1 MRKSLLL
8 ILTLVFLSS
17 CSEPIDETFVSKDD
31 KLQKLDHELQEM
43 QAKFPIDYGNGW
55 IHTAASRENNTIAFE
70 YEASRPNEGEYNHEW
85 QKHLVI
91 ENIQSD
97 PWLSSIQLD
106 FKITYRFKDGKTDTI
121 YVSPE
126 EYTIKWINEFFT

>member
-1 MRKSLLL
+1 M
-8 ILTLVFLSS
+8 FLSS
-17 CSEPIDETFVSKDD
+17 CSEPFDETSVSKED
-31 KLQKLDHELQEM
+31 KLQILDNELQEM
-43 QAKFPIDYGNGW
+43 QAKFPIDYGEGW
-55 IHTAASRENNTIAFE
+55 IHTAGSRENNTIIFE
-70 YEASRPNEGEYNHEW
+70 YEASKPNEGEYNHAW

-126 EYTIKWINEFFT
+126 DYNSK